1 LFLTKLFTLR
11 IIYTLMETGTNIKRF
26 RELKEVYENLV
37 QKQQEEIDFFKR
49 SFYLKSKF
57 LQITIL

>member
-1 LFLTKLFTLR
+1 MFLTKLFTLR

-37 QKQQEEIDFFKR
+37 QKQQEEIDFFLEV
-49 SFYLKSKF
+49 FYLKSKF